1 MEALFT
7 AAALSFGLIFV
18 GEMGDKSQL
27 MALTF
32 ATRYRL
38 RSVILGMLVAIAALI
53 GLAVGLGAALGNLL
67 PTDWIRLAAAVL
79 FIGFGLWA
87 LRGDGEEDEEHAV
100 KERRSGFLTVV
111 GAMFL
116 AELGDKTMIMSMT
129 LGSQY
134 NGWGVWIGGTA
145 GMLAADLLA
154 VFAGVWV
161 ARHVPERFVRYGSA
175 VVFIVLGLFLG
186 VAAVRSLTG

>member
-38 RSVILGMLVAIAALI
+38 RSVVLGMLIAIAALI
-53 GLAVGLGAALGNLL
+53 GLSVGLGAALGSLL

-87 LRGDGEEDEEHAV
+87 LRGDGGDDEEHVV
-100 KERRSGFLTVV
+100 KERRSGLLTVM

-161 ARHVPERFVRYGSA
+161 AKHVPERFIRYGSA
-175 VVFIVLGLFLG
+175 AVFIVLGLFLG
-186 VAAVRSLTG
+186 FEAVRALAG

>member
-1 MEALFT
+1 MEAFF
-7 AAALSFGLIFV
+7 AAVALSFGLIFV

-38 RSVILGMLVAIAALI
+38 GSVILGLFIAIAALI
-53 GLAVGLGAALGNLL
+53 GFSVGIGAALGNFL

-87 LRGDGEEDEEHAV
+87 LRGEGDEDDGHTV
-100 KERRSGFLTVV
+100 KERRSGLLTVI
-111 GAMFL
+111 GAMIL

-154 VFAGVWV
+154 VFAGAWV
-161 ARHVPERFVRYGSA
+161 AGRIPEKFLRWGSA
-175 VVFIVLGLFLG
+175 AVFIAVGIFLG
-186 VAAVRSLTG
+186 VDAVRTLAG

>member
-7 AAALSFGLIFV
+7 AVALSFGLVFV

-38 RSVILGMLVAIAALI
+38 RSVILGMLIAIAALI
-53 GLAVGLGAALGNLL
+53 GLSVGLGSALGTLL
-67 PTDWIRLAAAVL
+67 PTDWIRLAAAAL

-87 LRGDGEEDEEHAV
+87 LRGEDEEEDGGDIR
-100 KERRSGFLTVV
+100 ERRSGLLTVI

-116 AELGDKTMIMSMT
+116 AELGDKTMIVSLT

-161 ARHVPERFVRYGSA
+161 ARHIPERYIRWGSA
-175 VVFIVLGLFLG
+175 AVFVLLGVVLG
-186 VAAVRSLTG
+186 VEAVTALTA